1 MEFKS
6 DLELLNDFVLI
17 RNLKE
22 ITKKSYKTS
31 LNLYT
36 DFNNKQFLDLISE
49 AELEETKKIRWK
61 NRKLKQRLLTFR
73 NFLTANYRKNY
84 AKTTFSR
91 IVTLY
96 RHYDIEVHHLPA
108 QSSKNFNESPPITYG
123 DLPNKSVIK
132 KALRKSD
139 SQMKAIILFMA
150 SSGCARR
157 ETLNLTV
164 NDFINATADYHNSTE
179 IEEVL
184 KTLKNKRKVIP
195 TFKIKRQKTNK
206 YYFTFCT
213 PEATKAIIRHLSERN
228 NLKSSSKIFPIHP
241 ESLSR
246 KFIKIN
252 NELKLGKSGTY
263 NRFRS
268 HNLRKFHASKLKNDG
283 MLIEDINSMQGKSRN
298 ITDEAYFF
306 ENPEILKKKYL
317 SHINAVIIYDKNKI
331 RPNNSAKVMFQKS
344 ENT

>member
-36 DFNNKQFLDLISE
+36 DFNNKEFLDLIIE
-49 AELEETKKIRWK
+49 AETEETNKIRWK
-61 NRKLKQRLLTFR
+61 NRKLKQRLIKFR

-96 RHYDIEVHHLPA
+96 RHYDIEVHDLPT
-108 QSSKNFNESPPITYG
+108 QSSKNFNESPPITYN
-123 DLPNKSVIK
+123 DLPDKSIIK

-157 ETLNLTV
+157 ETLNLTIE
-164 NDFINATADYHNSTE
+164 DFINATRDYHNSNN
-179 IEEVL
+179 IEDVL
-184 KTLKNKRKVIP
+184 KILKKKRKVIP
-195 TFKIKRQKTNK
+195 TFKMKRQKTNK

-213 PEATKAIIRHLSERN
+213 PEATKAIIKHLSERN
-228 NLKSSSKIFPIHP
+228 NLNPSSKIFPIHP

-246 KFIKIN
+246 NFIKIN
-252 NELKLGKSGTY
+252 SELKLGKSGTY

-268 HNLRKFHASKLKNDG
+268 HNLRKFHASSLKNDG
-283 MLIEDINSMQGKSRN
+283 MLIDDINSMQGKSRN

-306 ENPEILKKKYL
+306 ENPEALKKKYL

-331 RPNNSAKVMFQKS
+331 GLNNSVKVMFQKS
-344 ENT
+344 VNT

>member
-6 DLELLNDFVLI
+6 DLDLLNDFVLI

-36 DFNNKQFLDLISE
+36 DFNNEKFLDLIIE
-49 AELEETKKIRWK
+49 AETEETNKIRWK
-61 NRKLKQRLLTFR
+61 NRKLKQRLIKFR
-73 NFLTANYRKNY
+73 NFLTVNYRKNY

-96 RHYDIEVHHLPA
+96 RHYDIEVHDLPT
-108 QSSKNFNESPPITYG
+108 QSSKNFNESPPITYN
-123 DLPNKSVIK
+123 DLPDKSIIK

-157 ETLNLTV
+157 ETLNLTIS
-164 NDFINATADYHNSTE
+164 DFINATGEYHNSNE

-195 TFKIKRQKTNK
+195 TFKMKRQKTNK

-213 PEATKAIIRHLSERN
+213 PEATKAIINHLSERN
-228 NLKSSSKIFPIHP
+228 NLKSSSKIFTIHP

-252 NELKLGKSGTY
+252 SELKLGKCGTY

-268 HNLRKFHASKLKNDG
+268 HNLRKFHASNLKNDG
-283 MLIEDINSMQGKSRN
+283 MLIDDINSMQGKSRN

-306 ENPEILKKKYL
+306 ENPETLKKKYI

-331 RPNNSAKVMFQKS
+331 GLNNSVKVMFQKA
-344 ENT
+344 

>member
-6 DLELLNDFVLI
+6 DLDLLNDFVLI

-36 DFNNKQFLDLISE
+36 DFNNEKFLDLIIE
-49 AELEETKKIRWK
+49 AETEETNKIRWK
-61 NRKLKQRLLTFR
+61 NRKLKQRLIKFR
-73 NFLTANYRKNY
+73 NFLTVNYRKNY

-96 RHYDIEVHHLPA
+96 RHYDIEVHDLPT
-108 QSSKNFNESPPITYG
+108 QSSKNFNESPPITYN
-123 DLPNKSVIK
+123 DLPDKSIIK

-157 ETLNLTV
+157 ETLNLTIS
-164 NDFINATADYHNSTE
+164 DFINATGEYHNSNE

-195 TFKIKRQKTNK
+195 TFKMKRQKTNK

-213 PEATKAIIRHLSERN
+213 PEATKAIINHLSERN
-228 NLKSSSKIFPIHP
+228 NLKSSSKIFTIHP

-252 NELKLGKSGTY
+252 SELKLGKCGTY

-268 HNLRKFHASKLKNDG
+268 HNLRKFHASNLKNDG
-283 MLIEDINSMQGKSRN
+283 MLIDDINSMQGKSRN

-306 ENPEILKKKYL
+306 ENPETLKKKYI

-331 RPNNSAKVMFQKS
+331 GLNNSVKVMFQKS
-344 ENT
+344 VNT